1 MPTKRVAAKPKLF
14 SKSKPTKGPGSSVRR
29 KERDKVLTREEII
42 KELKKKRVLNGRVF
56 DPAILTKHVMCNLV
70 DCVALQDWEHLFEC
84 VVPYLY
90 ELEVREFYYQMVLL
104 EDGGINST
112 VHGLEMTLSE
122 EILCFILDVPTQG
135 IRSVEGYEPSTDY
148 VLRSSKYE
156 NMKCAGVLKKF
167 HKGEHQLYFE
177 FVNKVML
184 PQTEQCTIS
193 SVVDLFFI
201 EQLKSYEAINLPG
214 IILEHM
220 HQIMTIKNGTIK
232 QTFSMATLIECE
244 CVEGEVKAKSQ
255 VSDLLEKQESLKR
268 EMEDFT
274 TILGDKE
281 VEITRLKA
289 LLQHAK
295 SQGPCTSTYAKEEI
309 DRLRDKNTQ
318 LTVSMPHCLTKSNLL
333 PRRYFRPI
341 LM

>member
-1 MPTKRVAAKPKLF
+1 
-14 SKSKPTKGPGSSVRR
+14 
-29 KERDKVLTREEII
+29 
-42 KELKKKRVLNGRVF
+42 
-56 DPAILTKHVMCNLV
+56 
-70 DCVALQDWEHLFEC
+70 
-84 VVPYLY
+84 
-90 ELEVREFYYQMVLL
+90 MVLL

-112 VHGLEMTLSE
+112 VHGLEITLSE
-122 EILCFILDVPTQG
+122 EILGFILDVLTQG
-135 IRSVEGYEPSTDY
+135 IRSVEGCEPSTEY

-156 NMKCAGVLKKF
+156 NMKCSRVLKKF

-184 PQTEQCTIS
+184 PQTEERTIAF
-193 SVVDLFFI
+193 VVDLFLI
-201 EQLKSYEAINLPG
+201 EQLESYEAINLAG

-220 HQIMTIKNGTIK
+220 HQIMTIKNGKNGIAYGYLLNRGFNHFNLLPGTGVPRTIK

-244 CVEGEVKAKSQ
+244 CVESKVKAKSQ
-255 VSDLLEKQESLKR
+255 VSNLLEKEESLKR

-281 VEITRLKA
+281 VEITRLTA

-309 DRLRDKNTQ
+309 NRLRDKNA
-318 LTVSMPHCLTKSNLL
+318 
-333 PRRYFRPI
+333 
-341 LM
+341 